1 MNGVVEEIKV
11 TIVIVGQDMVPSFLG
26 LLHLDRTVKSWELLH
41 QDGVALGWL
50 SMYTYMA

>member
-26 LLHLDRTVKSWELLH
+26 LLYLDRAVKSWELLH
-41 QDGVALGWL
+41 QDGVA
-50 SMYTYMA
+50 YAPTPK